1 MPKPARSSSAAK
13 LASLLLLV
21 GILTTGWLL
30 LRATPPAAAP
40 PSELAASARPPQAT
54 PEPHEEEKRLFQAA
68 QAALAAGDTDS
79 AFSLLY
85 EQATK
90 FPKGA
95 LAGARE
101 VTHAT
106 TLCRVG
112 KKAEA
117 RAEAAEFVAAHPE
130 SPLSKDARL
139 ICAP

>member
-13 LASLLLLV
+13 LTALLLV
-21 GILTTGWLL
+21 SVLTTGWLL
-30 LRATPPAAAP
+30 LRATPRKAPTGAAP
-40 PSELAASARPPQAT
+40 LAVSAAQPPTTAA
-54 PEPHEEEKRLFQAA
+54 PHEEEKQLFQAA
-68 QAALAAGDTDS
+68 QAALAAGDTDA

-117 RAEAAEFVAAHPE
+117 RAEAAAFVAAHPD
-130 SPLSKDARL
+130 SPLTKDARL